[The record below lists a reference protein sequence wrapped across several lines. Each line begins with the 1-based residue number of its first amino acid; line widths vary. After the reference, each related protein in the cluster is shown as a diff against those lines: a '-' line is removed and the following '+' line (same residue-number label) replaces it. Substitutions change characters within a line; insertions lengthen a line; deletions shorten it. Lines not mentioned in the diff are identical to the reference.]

1 MTTKKKTVVKKTT
14 KYKVVD
20 LDFYKLK
27 YNNTWP
33 YYHELSEGESVEIK
47 SLDKMMQ
54 GLLDNKIIKE
64 V

>member
-1 MTTKKKTVVKKTT
+1 MVKKTEKPKKVT

-54 GLLDNKIIKE
+54 GLLANKIIKE